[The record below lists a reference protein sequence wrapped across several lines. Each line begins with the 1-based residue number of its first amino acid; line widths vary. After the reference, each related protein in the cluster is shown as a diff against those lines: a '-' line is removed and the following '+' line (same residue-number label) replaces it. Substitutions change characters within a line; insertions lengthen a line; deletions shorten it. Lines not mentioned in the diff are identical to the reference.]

1 MKPGVEMKKK
11 ANKEIRIFNRELRWP
26 EIFVIPSFVKVKSP
40 KILTVENRP
49 KISCLSSAF
58 YFCECLNET
67 NGIIKNFAICRKC
80 QK

>member
-26 EIFVIPSFVKVKSP
+26 EIFVISSFAKVESL

-49 KISCLSSAF
+49 KISRLISAF
-58 YFCECLNET
+58 DFCESLNET
-67 NGIIKNFAICRKC
+67 NGIIENFAIC
-80 QK
+80 